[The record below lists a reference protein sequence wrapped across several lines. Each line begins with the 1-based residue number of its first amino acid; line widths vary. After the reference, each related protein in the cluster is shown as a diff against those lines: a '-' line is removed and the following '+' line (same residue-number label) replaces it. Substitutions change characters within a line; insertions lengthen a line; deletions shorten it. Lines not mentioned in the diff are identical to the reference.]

1 MELRAISLWPEWVY
15 AIANLN
21 KRVENRSWTAPRKMV
36 GTKIG
41 IHAGKSFGGINKRPA
56 RMYFEPVVELGLK
69 AGYKFKDIYSSTG
82 PRSCWVGFRVFRPD
96 GSEGFPMDARILPRG
111 ALIAT
116 AVLVSSSFLYA
127 GRSSYEDGTLVTAWS
142 AEGNY
147 GWQLED
153 VRLLEDP
160 IFMRGN
166 QGIWKV
172 KPEYFDEIERQTRQ
186 SLSE

>member
-1 MELRAISLWPEWVY
+1 MDLRAVSLWPEWIY
-15 AIANLN
+15 AITCLN
-21 KRVENRSWTAPRKMV
+21 KRVENRSWTAPRSMI
-36 GTKIG
+36 GTRIG

-56 RMYFEPVVELGLK
+56 RMYFEPVVELGVN
-69 AGYKFKDIYSSTG
+69 AGYTFRELYTSDVFHIWS
-82 PRSCWVGFRVFRPD
+82 GFRVWDSD
-96 GSEGFPMDARILPRG
+96 GKEKFPMDTRLLPRG
-111 ALIAT
+111 ALVAT
-116 AVLVSSSFLYA
+116 ALLKSSSFLYA
-127 GRSSYEDGTLVTAWS
+127 GRSSYEDGTPATAWS

-166 QGIWKV
+166 QGVWKV
-172 KPEYFDEIERQTRQ
+172 KPEYFDEIESQIRQ